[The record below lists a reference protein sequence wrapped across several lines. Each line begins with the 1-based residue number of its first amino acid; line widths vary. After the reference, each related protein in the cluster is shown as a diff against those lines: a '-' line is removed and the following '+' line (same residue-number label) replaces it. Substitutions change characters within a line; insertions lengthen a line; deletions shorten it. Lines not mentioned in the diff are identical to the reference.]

1 LQTIEA
7 LAPGLYEMHIDDI
20 LEKDGR
26 KHFTVSFSERT
37 LDDIRALDDGFD
49 DERPFAAVARASEIQ
64 SQIYDSA
71 IRPLVKAS
79 VPPAAAELSRALHPQ
94 RLTRA
99 LASSHNPLI
108 KPVAEAAQK
117 VKSTRQKASVKNPY
131 ISAEALWVQSTTQ
144 MIDYWRDCRDMAYEL
159 TFHSVWG
166 TPWARSFGRTHE
178 ARRTLKSNDELRSLP
193 EVLDALE
200 RIKEGGF
207 AEAVIRMLVLLA
219 ENRGQVRR
227 DRLER
232 SNRVLTLDEPF
243 KSLGSQRRADIIYK
257 QTLIATFEPEHA
269 IEALPHLL
277 PKAKDRELALKV
289 VQYIPGSIQEM
300 SPKTLALLQRFRE
313 VLELPPLKD
322 EVTEDPLSN

>member
-1 LQTIEA
+1 
-7 LAPGLYEMHIDDI
+7 
-20 LEKDGR
+20 
-26 KHFTVSFSERT
+26 
-37 LDDIRALDDGFD
+37 
-49 DERPFAAVARASEIQ
+49 
-64 SQIYDSA
+64 
-71 IRPLVKAS
+71 
-79 VPPAAAELSRALHPQ
+79 
-94 RLTRA
+94 
-99 LASSHNPLI
+99 LI